1 MKEPQHQPGLT
12 SSEMA
17 ALWTQYAYNTAQKC
31 FLIHFLATVN
41 DEDIHVFLV
50 YAIKIIENQTGII
63 IKFFNSENF
72 PIPIAFDDK
81 DVNEK
86 STPLFSDSFILYYL
100 KYTTVIS
107 MTANS
112 LSISSVT
119 RMDVSKF
126 FLEVMSS
133 ATDLHDR
140 IRKIMLSKGIYIRPP
155 YITTPNKVDFIQK
168 QNFLTG
174 FLGKKRPLTA
184 IEISHIFHNLQSN
197 MVSKTMMMAFA
208 QTAYPKEI
216 DHYFQRGKEI
226 AKKHIDIF
234 SEFLM
239 KEDIPAPIPW
249 DLHINDSKIPPL
261 SDKLM
266 MFLVTL
272 ISASGVGNY
281 GLAMAASQRRDLG
294 VIYTRLLGEVAI
306 YAEDGANIAINNGWM
321 EEPPHATDNNTN
333 YALK

>member
-1 MKEPQHQPGLT
+1 
-12 SSEMA
+12 
-17 ALWTQYAYNTAQKC
+17 
-31 FLIHFLATVN
+31 
-41 DEDIHVFLV
+41 
-50 YAIKIIENQTGII
+50 
-63 IKFFNSENF
+63 
-72 PIPIAFDDK
+72 
-81 DVNEK
+81 
-86 STPLFSDSFILYYL
+86 
-100 KYTTVIS
+100 
-107 MTANS
+107 
-112 LSISSVT
+112 
-119 RMDVSKF
+119 
-126 FLEVMSS
+126 
-133 ATDLHDR
+133 
-140 IRKIMLSKGIYIRPP
+140 MLSKGIYIRPP